1 MRLEH
6 VNLTV
11 TDLDR
16 SVAFYRDILDFE
28 VRWSGENELGMRQVH
43 IGTDDYYLALF
54 EGRNGQGDPPADD
67 YYERGFNHFGL
78 LVGPDDGRFEEIR
91 DRVAERDIAISA
103 NEIPPGRRFYFH
115 DPDGCEIEVA
125 EYPTA

>member
-16 SVAFYRDILDFE
+16 SIEFFRDILDLGI
-28 VRWSGENELGMRQVH
+28 RWSGENEFGMRQVH
-43 IGTDDYYLALF
+43 VGGDDYYLALF
-54 EGRNGQGDPPADD
+54 EGRSGQGDPPPDD

-78 LVGPDDGRFEEIR
+78 VVEAGSGRFEEIR
-91 DRVAERDIAISA
+91 RRVAERGMAISD
-103 NEIPPGRRFYFH
+103 NETPPGRRFYFH

-125 EYPTA
+125 EYTS